1 MTPAADAPGEIPQ
14 KDRTIV
20 MLMHLLAPFAFIVP
34 IILWA
39 IKKDE
44 SKAIDDQGK
53 EVLNFL
59 ITYFIALFGSW
70 ILMFVLIGILLMPIV
85 WIGGIV
91 LAIMGAVKSNG
102 GQYYRYPFILRLI
115 K

>member
-1 MTPAADAPGEIPQ
+1 
-14 KDRTIV
+14 
-20 MLMHLLAPFAFIVP
+20 MLMHLLGPFAFIVP

-39 IKKDE
+39 VKKDE
-44 SKAIDDQGK
+44 SKAVDDQGK

-59 ITYFIALFGSW
+59 ITYFIALFASW
-70 ILMFVLIGILLMPIV
+70 ILMFLLIGFLLFPIV

-91 LAIMGAVKSNG
+91 LAIMGAVKANG